1 MFEEVIS
8 KEMIEVV
15 NELQPHL
22 SEFYLAGG
30 TGLALQLRH
39 RRSIDLDFFSFKG
52 FEAEELLRKI
62 KPDKLLIV
70 RTDTIHC
77 EKSSVKLSFI
87 YYSIPLIYKPAIWR
101 GLQVADWRDI
111 TAEKMKA
118 ISQRCSKKD
127 FYDLFAVI
135 KLKAEISSVCNDFKK
150 KFSSTQINLY
160 HVLKSLV
167 FFDDADSEPM
177 PNILI
182 SDEAWRWENVK
193 SFFTMNVHQFEMELF
208 K

>member
-8 KEMIEVV
+8 KEMIDVV
-15 NELQPHL
+15 SELQPHL
-22 SEFYLAGG
+22 TLFYLAGG
-30 TGLALQLRH
+30 TGLSLQLCH
-39 RRSIDLDFFSFKG
+39 RKSIDLDFFSLID
-52 FEAEELLRKI
+52 FESEELLMKI
-62 KPDKLLIV
+62 KPDKLYTV

-77 EKSSVKLSFI
+77 EKSGAKLSFI
-87 YYSIPLIYKPAIWR
+87 YYPTPLIHQPALWR

-111 TAEKMKA
+111 AAEKMKV
-118 ISQRCSKKD
+118 ISQRGSKKD

-135 KLKAEISSVCNDFKK
+135 KLKSGISNVCDDFKK
-150 KFSSTQINLY
+150 RFSSTQINLY

-167 FFDDADSEPM
+167 FFDDAENDPL

-193 SFFTMNVHQFEMELF
+193 SFYTMNVHQFEMDLF